1 MSKNE
6 SLKDKNCAPCE
17 DKNMKPLPATGVKRL
32 LTELTG
38 WTLSRDGKSIVKEM
52 VFKDFDKAMDFVTMV
67 ADAAE
72 FEGHHPD
79 IDIRYN
85 KVKLVLSTHSIG
97 GLTEN
102 DFILAAK
109 IDHIHL

>member
-1 MSKNE
+1 MTM
-6 SLKDKNCAPCE
+6 LKDKKCIPCE
-17 DKNMKPLPATGVKRL
+17 GGAKPLSKAAAVRMM
-32 LTELTG
+32 TELTG
-38 WTLSRDGKSIVKEM
+38 WTLAKDALSIQKDM
-52 VFKDFDKAMDFVTMV
+52 VFRDFDKAMDFVNMV
-67 ADAAE
+67 ADQAE

-97 GLTEN
+97 GLSEN

-109 IDHIHL
+109 IDGIRL